1 MKLLVIGGSGNVGSM
16 VVPALAATH
25 DVRVFDLKPPR
36 SEVDYVTGNIGDFAA
51 IRSAIDDRDALVYM
65 AMGPLAGFGE
75 PDNAAAHFDVA
86 VKGLYLALRA
96 ANDAGIDHAVFTSS
110 MSVFHESFALK
121 GMPTE
126 PYPDESVPPNSTN
139 FYGLAKRS
147 GEEVC
152 RAAVAEYGMSVVAL
166 RLCHPVANEEWPPE
180 RPDKAAF
187 GTSGRDTADAI
198 LRALEYRGHGFEPFG
213 ISGDATGRYVST
225 EKARRVLGWSP
236 QDPITPR

>member
-16 VVPALAATH
+16 VVPILANRH
-25 DVRVFDLKPPR
+25 EVRVFDLNPPR
-36 SEVDYVTGNIGDFAA
+36 TEVEYIAGNIGDFAA
-51 IRSAIDDRDALVYM
+51 LRSAADGRDALVYM
-65 AMGPLAGFGE
+65 AMGPLPGFGE
-75 PDNAAAHFDVA
+75 PDNAALHFDVA

-96 ANDAGIDHAVFTSS
+96 AHDAGIDHAVFTSS
-110 MSVFHESFALK
+110 MSVFHESFPLT

-126 PYPDESVPPNSTN
+126 PYPDETVAPDSTN
-139 FYGLAKRS
+139 FYGMAKRC

-152 RAAVAEYGMSVVAL
+152 RAAVAESGMSVVAL

-213 ISGDATGRYVST
+213 ISGDTTGRYVST
-225 EKARRVLGWSP
+225 DKARRVLGWSP
-236 QDPITPR
+236 QDAIS